1 MQEQQPQSTASARN
15 GASSPKPTKNLY
27 EPYVTPGWFWVSLRA
42 VARAIFFLILNVKLV
57 GRENIPKQGPFIVAS
72 NHLDWTDIPLVP
84 AYMKQQVIY
93 LAKEELHQGRLR
105 WLVRFLGAI
114 PVKRG
119 EADRQLLR
127 ASDELLKKGKVL
139 VIFPEGTRSRIRQMA
154 QAHAGLGM
162 IALRS
167 GAPVLPVAISGSEH
181 ALKKFR
187 PRITISY
194 GEPLVLHPKGNKV
207 TKDDVKD
214 ATETIMRRIAAM
226 LPESYRGVYNE
237 QKVTEAD
244 TAKLELL

>member
-1 MQEQQPQSTASARN
+1 MQEQQPQSTTGTRNAAST
-15 GASSPKPTKNLY
+15 PKPAKNLY
-27 EPYVTPGWFWVSLRA
+27 DPYVTPGWFWVALRA

-57 GRENIPKQGPFIVAS
+57 GRQNIPEQGPFIVAS

-84 AYMKQQVIY
+84 AYMDQRVIY
-93 LAKEELHQGRLR
+93 LAKEELFQGRLS

-127 ASDELLKKGKVL
+127 SSDELLKKGKVL
-139 VIFPEGTRSRIRQMA
+139 IIFPEGTRSKIQQMA

-187 PRITISY
+187 PRVTISY
-194 GEPLVLHPKGNKV
+194 GEPLVVKPKGSKV
-207 TKDDVKD
+207 TRDDVND
-214 ATETIMRRIAAM
+214 ATELIMRRVAAM
-226 LPESYRGVYNE
+226 LPEAYRGFYNE
-237 QKVTEAD
+237 QKAPELD
-244 TAKLELL
+244 TANPEPF